1 MIDVRG
7 NGGGYIV
14 NGELILQTLTPRHVE
29 PEPLQFLNTP
39 LNLEI
44 CRQNGTSS
52 NWSDLSAWVES
63 MQQALQTAA
72 TYSAGVPVSDPKEC
86 NAIGQKY
93 FGPVVLITD
102 GLCYSTTD
110 IFAAGFQDHE
120 IGPILGVDGN
130 TGAGGANVWEHRSF
144 VNDVLPGSVYQAL
157 PNDAGM
163 RVAIRRTLRVGK
175 RAGAPVEDLGV
186 VPNHRHLLTKDDLLN
201 GNVDL
206 INKACELLAALP
218 QRTLQVDVQTNSPT
232 AVTVGVD
239 AVGMDRIDVYRNER
253 PAHSTELQAGKATF
267 SLSKTSGA
275 ATLLEIQG
283 FDGSRLVARF
293 RTSV

>member
-1 MIDVRG
+1 
-7 NGGGYIV
+7 
-14 NGELILQTLTPRHVE
+14 
-29 PEPLQFLNTP
+29 
-39 LNLEI
+39 
-44 CRQNGTSS
+44 
-52 NWSDLSAWVES
+52 
-63 MQQALQTAA
+63 
-72 TYSAGVPVSDPKEC
+72 
-86 NAIGQKY
+86 
-93 FGPVVLITD
+93 
-102 GLCYSTTD
+102 
-110 IFAAGFQDHE
+110 
-120 IGPILGVDGN
+120 
-130 TGAGGANVWEHRSF
+130 
-144 VNDVLPGSVYQAL
+144 
-157 PNDAGM
+157 M

-283 FDGSRLVARF
+283 FDGSQLVARL